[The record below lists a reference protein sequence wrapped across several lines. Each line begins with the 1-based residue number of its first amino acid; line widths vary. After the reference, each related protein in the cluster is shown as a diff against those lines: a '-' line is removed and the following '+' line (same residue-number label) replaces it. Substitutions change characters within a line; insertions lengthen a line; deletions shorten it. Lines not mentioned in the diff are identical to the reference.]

1 MPISLRF
8 VIIGLVLLFID
19 WYFYQAIVT
28 VLKGASATKRN
39 IVFYIYWGF
48 TIFSFLVFLTPPL
61 VSVTDF
67 PKFVKIYV
75 LAFVIMVFISKII
88 GSVFIALDDII
99 RLFRWIGSYFV
110 KPANAAVETVV
121 QNSHTIS
128 RLKFLNYIAV
138 GMAALPFVSFIYG
151 MMKGA
156 FDYRVH
162 SIKVVLPNL
171 PAAFNGL
178 KIVQISDI
186 HAGSFIST
194 THIEEAVQMVLK
206 QNADVIFFTGDLVNN
221 KAEETDSFIEIL
233 SKVKA
238 PMGVYSILGNHD
250 YGDYI
255 TWESKEA
262 KTKNFNDI
270 KNAHA
275 QFGWKLMMN
284 EHIAL
289 KKGDAEIALIGV
301 ENWGG
306 NFNFPKYGDLK
317 KAYSGTEK
325 YPVKLLLS
333 HDPSHWS
340 HQVKAEYK
348 DIDLTFSG
356 HTHGFQFG
364 IEIPGFKWSPS
375 QYAYK
380 QWAGLYT
387 EGNQHIYVN
396 RGLGFLGYPGR
407 VGILP
412 EITVMEL
419 YNT

>member
-1 MPISLRF
+1 MPVSLRF

-28 VLKGASATKRN
+28 VLKGATSTKRN

-48 TIFSFLVFLTPPL
+48 TVFSFLVFLTPTMI
-61 VSVTDF
+61 SVTDF

-138 GMAALPFVSFIYG
+138 GMAVLPFMSFIYG

-162 SIKVVLPNL
+162 SVKVILPNL
-171 PAAFNGL
+171 PSDFNGL

-221 KAEETDSFIEIL
+221 KVEETDPFKEIL
-233 SKVKA
+233 SKIKA
-238 PMGVYSILGNHD
+238 PMGVYSILGNL
-250 YGDYI
+250 
-255 TWESKEA
+255 E
-262 KTKNFNDI
+262 
-270 KNAHA
+270 
-275 QFGWKLMMN
+275 
-284 EHIAL
+284 
-289 KKGDAEIALIGV
+289 
-301 ENWGG
+301 
-306 NFNFPKYGDLK
+306 
-317 KAYSGTEK
+317 
-325 YPVKLLLS
+325 
-333 HDPSHWS
+333 
-340 HQVKAEYK
+340 
-348 DIDLTFSG
+348 
-356 HTHGFQFG
+356 
-364 IEIPGFKWSPS
+364 
-375 QYAYK
+375 
-380 QWAGLYT
+380 
-387 EGNQHIYVN
+387 
-396 RGLGFLGYPGR
+396 
-407 VGILP
+407 
-412 EITVMEL
+412 
-419 YNT
+419 